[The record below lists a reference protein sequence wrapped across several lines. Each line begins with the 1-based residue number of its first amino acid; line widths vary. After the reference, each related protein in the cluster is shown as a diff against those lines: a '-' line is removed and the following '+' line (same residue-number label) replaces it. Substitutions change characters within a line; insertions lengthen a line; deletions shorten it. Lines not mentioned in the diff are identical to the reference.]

1 MKHRASILAAVA
13 SLTVAKAAW
22 AEDASSLG
30 DPRPSTGSDVMANG
44 IVLSAIGVLSFAS
57 SPICK
62 TTVVGV
68 ADQGACFTTS
78 FVAGTPFIVLGIPL
92 IVYGVLQ
99 HGRYDDWARR
109 HPTVSGLSLSPAAR
123 GGAVGWSA
131 TF

>member
-1 MKHRASILAAVA
+1 MKHRASILAAIA
-13 SLTVAKAAW
+13 SLTVASAAG
-22 AEDASSLG
+22 AEEAPSGG
-30 DPRPSTGSDVMANG
+30 DPRPSTGSDVMASG

-62 TTVVGV
+62 TGVVAV

-78 FVAGTPFIVLGIPL
+78 FVAGTPFIALGIPL
-92 IVYGVLQ
+92 IVYGALQ
-99 HGRYDDWARR
+99 HGKFVDWARR

-123 GGAVGWSA
+123 GGAVAWSA